1 MGYLQFLAD
10 LDSLAEFVESDLQFI
25 EQSLELE
32 QLRELFFFFFDIQSP
47 SSSMIK
53 VSYFIHKKKEYKF
66 PIMYIMLISI
76 VNPL

>member
-1 MGYLQFLAD
+1 VGYLQFLAD

-47 SSSMIK
+47 NSSMIK
-53 VSYFIHKKKEYKF
+53 VPYFIH
-66 PIMYIMLISI
+66 
-76 VNPL
+76 